1 VRCQRLLIILLVV
14 LHCGKPIVDVALTFE
29 NLGLL
34 NLPNSHPQGTVV
46 VFGAVFEVAVRTRC
60 LLDLLLILLLQ

>member
-1 VRCQRLLIILLVV
+1 MRGQRLHILLIV
-14 LHCGKPIVDVALTFE
+14 LHRGKRIDIALTFE

-34 NLPNSHPQGTVV
+34 NLANSHPQRTVV
-46 VFGAVFEVAVRTRC
+46 VFGVVLDVAVGSRC

>member
-1 VRCQRLLIILLVV
+1 MRGQRLHILLIV
-14 LHCGKPIVDVALTFE
+14 LHCGKPIDVALTFE

-34 NLPNSHPQGTVV
+34 NLANSHPQRTVV
-46 VFGAVFEVAVRTRC
+46 VFGVVLDVAVGSRC